1 MKYFIALIILSF
13 GLISCSGDKLS
24 DAYGNFEADEVIVG
38 SEGQGKILS
47 FNVKEGEQIQAGTIV
62 GYIDTMQLSLKKQQ
76 LIASINAV
84 AAQTLDVQS
93 QLNIYREQ
101 KNNILRE
108 QRRVEHM
115 LKDEAATQ
123 KELDNINGN
132 IEVVDREIEAAR
144 KKLET
149 NNRGILSQIE
159 PIERQ
164 IDQVNDQINKSLIM
178 NPVSGTVLT
187 KYSEE
192 MELAGYGTP
201 LYKIAGLDEI
211 TLKVYVSG
219 DQLSHIKIG
228 QEVEVLIDD
237 TKKENRALKGTIK
250 WIASEAEFTPKIV
263 QTKDERVDMVYAVK
277 VLVQNDG
284 YLKIGMPGEI
294 NFIGTS
300 TAEGE

>member
-144 KKLET
+144 NKLET

>member
-1 MKYFIALIILSF
+1 MKYFIAVIILSF
-13 GLISCSGDKLS
+13 GLIGCSGEKLS

-47 FNVKEGEQIQAGTIV
+47 FNVKEGEQIPAGTIV

-84 AAQTLDVQS
+84 SAQTLDVQS

-101 KNNILRE
+101 KKNILRE

-164 IDQVNDQINKSLIM
+164 IDQINDQINKSLIM
-178 NPVSGTVLT
+178 NPISGTVLT

-277 VLVQNDG
+277 ILVQNDG

-294 NFIGTS
+294 NFTS
-300 TAEGE
+300 YTSVEEK